1 MAAKLHAVDGGSNP
15 PQTPPDADDFESLWL
30 DPALGDGITDA
41 NYHSVAVG
49 KPRDFFRV
57 HPNKDYRRRV
67 EIYTHKSEGAIDE
80 QHFIV
85 APAMAGKIEEARP
98 CTLVCCLYRDGSP
111 RLWPIKFPKDGEKDN
126 AAWITARAAAKTAI
140 EKWTRLVWV
149 RSAYTTR
156 DALEGFAPDPDWSK
170 LPSFDELARLAFGK
184 NGVIRNT
191 SHDVYCE
198 LFGHP
203 KKAAAD
209 AGDVL

>member
-1 MAAKLHAVDGGSNP
+1 MAVKLHAVDGGGNALP
-15 PQTPPDADDFESLWL
+15 ADADDFESLWL

-41 NYHSVAVG
+41 SYHTVAVG

-98 CTLVCCLYRDGSP
+98 CTLVCCMYRDGSP
-111 RLWPIKFPKDGEKDN
+111 RLWPIKFPRDGEKDN
-126 AAWITARAAAKTAI
+126 SAWITARAAAKAAI

-170 LPSFDELARLAFGK
+170 LPSFDELARLAFGT
-184 NGVIRNT
+184 NGVIRST
-191 SHDVYCE
+191 DHDVYRE

-203 KKAAAD
+203 KKASDAD
-209 AGDVL
+209 DVL

>member
-1 MAAKLHAVDGGSNP
+1 MAVNLRAVDSNGNP
-15 PQTPPDADDFESLWL
+15 PQTPADADDFESLWL

-41 NYHSVAVG
+41 SYHAVAVG

-98 CTLVCCLYRDGSP
+98 CTLVCCVYRDGSP

-126 AAWITARAAAKTAI
+126 SAWITARAAAKAAI

-156 DALEGFAPDPDWSK
+156 DALEGFAPEPDWSK

-184 NGVIRNT
+184 DGVIRNT
-191 SHDVYCE
+191 SHDVYRE

-203 KKAAAD
+203 KKASSDAD
-209 AGDVL
+209 DVL

>member
-1 MAAKLHAVDGGSNP
+1 MIAKLHAVDGGGNP
-15 PQTPPDADDFESLWL
+15 PQMPADVDDFESLWL
-30 DPALGDGITDA
+30 DPGLGDGITDS
-41 NYHSVAVG
+41 NFHSVAVG

-57 HPNKDYRRRV
+57 HPERAYRRRV
-67 EIYTHKSEGAIDE
+67 EIYTHKAEGVIDE
-80 QHFIV
+80 QHFII

-98 CTLVCCLYRDGSP
+98 CTLVTCIYRDGSP
-111 RLWPIKFPKDGEKDN
+111 RLWPIKFPKDNEKDN

-170 LPSFDELARLAFGK
+170 LPAFDELARLAFGK
-184 NGVIRNT
+184 DGVIRNT
-191 SHDVYCE
+191 SHEVYRE

-203 KKAAAD
+203 KKTAD
-209 AGDVL
+209 ADDVL